1 MHQNFIMRLAQ
12 GRAIKCLLLTAVLL
26 LSACSM
32 IRAAYSNGET
42 LSYFWLNGYI
52 DVESEQKPWV
62 KARIGKLF
70 EWHRKTQLGDY
81 IQLLKTGQRQLQ
93 QPVDKAMLVS
103 DIAELKKRSTIMIE
117 QAMPDLTDLA
127 LDLRPQQITAMESKY
142 ASSNSDFRKNYLRG
156 DAGERR
162 QYRFRKVMDQ
172 AEFWFGDFTRE
183 QESVIRK
190 AYDAVPIDND
200 RNYANRLRR
209 QRDLIA
215 VLKKITHERPRREV
229 AMALLRE
236 QALGMLEPPAGTESA
251 IFYAASSEALTN
263 VTVVI
268 INSATSAQRA
278 RASRK
283 LQDFIDD
290 FSKLGG

>member
-12 GRAIKCLLLTAVLL
+12 GRAIKIVLLTTVLL

-32 IRAAYSNGET
+32 IRVAYSNGET

-52 DVESEQKPWV
+52 DVESDQKPWI

-70 EWHRKTQLGDY
+70 EWHRKTQIADY
-81 IQLLKTGQRQLQ
+81 LQLMKMGQRQLL
-93 QPVDKAMLVS
+93 QPVDKAILAS

-127 LDLRPQQITAMESKY
+127 LDLRPHQIAAMENKY
-142 ASSNSDFRKNYLRG
+142 ASSNSDFRKNYLHG

-162 QYRFRKVMDQ
+162 QYRFNKLMDQ

-236 QALGMLEPPAGTESA
+236 QALGMFEPPAGTEAA
-251 IFYAASSEALTN
+251 IFHAAVNDAMLN
-263 VTVVI
+263 VTVTV